1 MRIDKI
7 AQLVKEQNDAV
18 TFQCWRSDCEMD
30 CDESVR
36 NEYKTQYYRL
46 SNVSYVQSIC
56 CVPLPTSLR
65 RLVIIVDSILKVIE
79 CPVCTATI
87 CPPVL
92 QCQNGHLLCLDCRI
106 RSDKC
111 PMCRGFFTPIRSSVA
126 EEIYSIITSAFQEF
140 RTEGKLRHKI
150 FGNSVLTKTKSYD
163 SYNASKQ
170 RKPLLATNKILNKLL
185 QSKAESL
192 ENLFHCNS
200 AKLLRAESTDS
211 FNVMNVKSANEKQIR
226 STDLTRTSKLECTTA
241 SDPER
246 NMERK
251 FFGSDSSQ
259 ADSLL
264 EQQDFVRE
272 ERAQAE
278 EPVELICQTTPI
290 AVTAP
295 SAINDLWSEPPV
307 KAKSKSLAALFL
319 LH

>member
-1 MRIDKI
+1 M
-7 AQLVKEQNDAV
+7 
-18 TFQCWRSDCEMD
+18 
-30 CDESVR
+30 
-36 NEYKTQYYRL
+36 
-46 SNVSYVQSIC
+46 
-56 CVPLPTSLR
+56 PTSLR

-87 CPPVL
+87 CPPVM

-126 EEIYSIITSAFQEF
+126 EEIYSIITSAFKEF
-140 RTEGKLRHKI
+140 HTQGKLRDKI
-150 FGNSVLTKTKSYD
+150 FGNGNSALTKAKSYD
-163 SYNASKQ
+163 SGNASKQ

-200 AKLLRAESTDS
+200 AKLLRAESMES
-211 FNVMNVKSANEKQIR
+211 FNVMRVESANEKQML
-226 STDLTRTSKLECTTA
+226 STDLSRISKLECTTA

-251 FFGSDSSQ
+251 CSGSDSSQ

-264 EQQDFVRE
+264 EQQEFVRE
-272 ERAQAE
+272 ERVQAE
-278 EPVELICQTTPI
+278 EPCEVICQTTPI
-290 AVTAP
+290 ALTAP

-307 KAKSKSLAALFL
+307 KAKSKSLAALLL

>member
-1 MRIDKI
+1 M
-7 AQLVKEQNDAV
+7 
-18 TFQCWRSDCEMD
+18 
-30 CDESVR
+30 
-36 NEYKTQYYRL
+36 
-46 SNVSYVQSIC
+46 
-56 CVPLPTSLR
+56 PTSLR

-87 CPPVL
+87 CPPVM

-126 EEIYSIITSAFQEF
+126 EEIYSIITSAFKEF
-140 RTEGKLRHKI
+140 HTQGKLRHKI
-150 FGNSVLTKTKSYD
+150 FGNSALTKAKSYN
-163 SYNASKQ
+163 SGNASKQ

-211 FNVMNVKSANEKQIR
+211 FNVMRVESANEKKML
-226 STDLTRTSKLECTTA
+226 STDLSRISKLECTTA

-251 FFGSDSSQ
+251 CSGSDSSQ

-264 EQQDFVRE
+264 EQQEFVRE

-278 EPVELICQTTPI
+278 KPVEVICQTTPI
-290 AVTAP
+290 ALTAP
-295 SAINDLWSEPPV
+295 PAINNLWSEPPV
-307 KAKSKSLAALFL
+307 KAKSKSLAALLL